1 MECPAEAEDWHRGH
15 VSRNTMNTD
24 ELMTFNCSS
33 ILQARD
39 YMLAEFSGIQR
50 QVDLLDRNEEKD
62 LDASFIDFLTP
73 RED

>member
-1 MECPAEAEDWHRGH
+1 
-15 VSRNTMNTD
+15 MNTD